1 MKKEMV
7 LAILVGA
14 LCAMV
19 LSCGSSGGGGA
30 ASGNAGEVFVGNWT
44 WSPEEDAEDTSTCF
58 MVIAEEVIGG
68 QTVTTYAFS
77 GTVTNDKQ
85 YGLGQWSIT
94 PADEETLEKL
104 RTAKNIS
111 FKIIGDGN
119 RYQVEIPIT
128 TVKDWGFHVRNINT
142 EPAGT
147 MIEQDLMIRSF
158 SQPGW
163 AVTVPFRQNLV
174 TRINIKTRNNAEG
187 GLGDYSVKIWDL
199 KLHM

>member
-14 LCAMV
+14 LCVMV
-19 LSCGSSGGGGA
+19 LSCGSSGGGA
-30 ASGNAGEVFVGNWT
+30 ASGGAGEVFVGNWT

-77 GTVTNDKQ
+77 GTVTEDKQ

-104 RTAKNIS
+104 RTAKAIS
-111 FKIIGDGN
+111 FKIIGDGK

-128 TVKDWGFHVRNINT
+128 TVRDWGFHVRNIST
-142 EPAGT
+142 EPAGEVT
-147 MIEQDLMIRSF
+147 EQNLQIRSF

-163 AVTVPFRQNLV
+163 AQLVRFNQSLV
-174 TRINIKTRNNAEG
+174 TRINIKTRNNVEG
-187 GLGDYSVKIWDL
+187 GLGDYAVKIWDL